1 MPNIDIAVDA
11 DLQQAFQ
18 IPSCADLGLPNAG
31 ELKLRLP
38 TGGTFQAFADI
49 SKGIPTD
56 CSMTFSLMLQLAPF
70 LAAIECPLKILKLL
84 KPLIE
89 IINSLPGIPP
99 VKAIKDFGE
108 AAVDLT
114 ESCILKIAVPQ
125 LAIIPFI
132 QDLLCLILK
141 VLRCFRGQ
149 MKSLLNIMGP
159 LTLQLQAAQADGNS
173 ELMAT
178 LQCAQK
184 NAQTQASQL
193 MNSLGPVGVLLDLA
207 GPLFG
212 IAGVKPIQLP
222 GLGSATDVQ
231 ALTSVVQSIQS
242 VEATIQIVA
251 DGLGG
256 CGS

>member
-1 MPNIDIAVDA
+1 MPNIDIEVDA
-11 DLQQAFQ
+11 GLQEAFQ
-18 IPSCADLGLPNAG
+18 IPTCVDLGLPNAG

-56 CSMTFSLMLQLAPF
+56 CSMTFNLMLQLAPF

-89 IINSLPGIPP
+89 IVNSLPGIPP
-99 VKAIKDFGE
+99 VKAIKEFGE
-108 AAVDLT
+108 AAADLT
-114 ESCILKIAVPQ
+114 ESCILKIAVPE

-141 VLRCFRGQ
+141 VLRCFRSQ
-149 MKSLLNIMGP
+149 MKSLLAIMGP
-159 LTLQLQAAQADGNS
+159 LTLQLQTAQADGND
-173 ELMAT
+173 ELVAT
-178 LQCAQK
+178 IQCAQQ
-184 NAQTQASQL
+184 NAQTQATQL

-212 IAGVKPIQLP
+212 IAGVQAIQLP
-222 GLGSATDVQ
+222 ALGSATDLN
-231 ALTSVVQSIQS
+231 ALRSIVKSIQS
-242 VEATIQIVA
+242 VEATIQIAA
-251 DGLGG
+251 DALGG
-256 CGS
+256 CN

>member
-1 MPNIDIAVDA
+1 MPNIDIEVDA
-11 DLQQAFQ
+11 DLKGAFE
-18 IPSCADLGLPNAG
+18 IPTCLDLGLPNAG

-38 TGGTFQAFADI
+38 TGGTFKAFADI

-56 CSMTFSLMLQLAPF
+56 CSLTFSLMLQLAPF

-89 IINSLPGIPP
+89 IVNSLPGIPP
-99 VKAIKDFGE
+99 VKAIKEFGE

-114 ESCILKIAVPQ
+114 ESCILKIAVPE

-141 VLRCFRGQ
+141 VLRCFRSQ

-159 LTLQLQAAQADGNS
+159 LTLQLQTAQADGND
-173 ELMAT
+173 ELVAT
-178 LQCAQK
+178 IQCAQK
-184 NAQTQASQL
+184 NAETQATQL

-212 IAGVKPIQLP
+212 IAGVQAIQLP
-222 GLGSATDVQ
+222 SLGSATD
-231 ALTSVVQSIQS
+231 LNTLRSVVQSIQS
-242 VEATIQIVA
+242 VEATIQIAA
-251 DGLGG
+251 DALGG
-256 CGS
+256 CN

>member
-1 MPNIDIAVDA
+1 MPNIDIEVDA
-11 DLQQAFQ
+11 DLQEAFQ
-18 IPSCADLGLPNAG
+18 IPTCVDLGLPNAG

-56 CSMTFSLMLQLAPF
+56 CSMTFNLMLQLAPF

-89 IINSLPGIPP
+89 IVNSLPGTPP
-99 VKAIKDFGE
+99 VKAIKEFGE
-108 AAVDLT
+108 AAADLT
-114 ESCILKIAVPQ
+114 ESCILKIAVPE

-141 VLRCFRGQ
+141 VLRCFRSQ
-149 MKSLLNIMGP
+149 MKSLLAIMGP
-159 LTLQLQAAQADGNS
+159 LTLQLQTAQADVND
-173 ELMAT
+173 ELVAT
-178 LQCAQK
+178 IQCAQQ
-184 NAQTQASQL
+184 NAQTQATQL

-212 IAGVKPIQLP
+212 IAGVQAIQLP
-222 GLGSATDVQ
+222 ALGSATDLN
-231 ALTSVVQSIQS
+231 ALRSVVKSIQS
-242 VEATIQIVA
+242 VEATIQIAA
-251 DGLGG
+251 DALGG
-256 CGS
+256 CN